1 MNLSSDL
8 ISQFA
13 KITKDEKKRNVEST
27 LYGTIVTYDGS
38 FYVRLDGS
46 DLLTPIVSTAEVREG
61 ERVTVLLKNHSA
73 TVIGNI
79 SSPAAGTE
87 IVTEISTETVSTLI
101 SSKASI
107 KDLDTERARINSL
120 VANDVTISER
130 LTANEADI
138 IDLETANVTV
148 TNTLNAH
155 NAEIET
161 LKADKLDVD
170 TARLYYATIENLDA
184 ANANITSLQTN
195 KLDASEAAITYATI
209 AQLDAMDIDVEKLS
223 AISADI
229 DDLKATKLDASVAAI
244 TYATIEQLNSVDIS
258 TETLSAINAEIDD
271 LKTSKLDADE
281 AAITYANIDFTN
293 IGKAAMEYFYANSGL
308 IQNVVVGDATITG
321 NLVGVTINGDL
332 IEANTLVADRLIIQG
347 EDGLY
352 YALNT
357 DGVSV
362 EAEQTDYNSL
372 DGSVIKA
379 QSITATK
386 INVDDL
392 VAFDATIGGF
402 NITESSLYSG
412 VKESVDN
419 TTRGVYL
426 DNDGQMAFGDAN
438 RYVKYYQDT
447 DDTYKLDIC
456 ADGVKFAATGTD
468 LASGVYGI
476 VSGPSTIEMR
486 EDIDALE
493 VRVTDAETKIEQN
506 SEAITLSATKTE
518 VATAKSEAIS
528 AASSDA
534 TTKANNAL
542 ASANANTTD
551 LLKSYSTT
559 ADMNSAIELKADSI
573 TNTVS
578 ATYATKTQLEETK
591 TDVNA
596 LDVRLLDAETKVE
609 QNAEAITLRATK
621 TEVDDALTG
630 YYTKE
635 QSDAALTV
643 SANNIISN
651 VSNTYATK
659 SALSE
664 TQSDVDSLTDR
675 IGAAETTI
683 TQNADAIALR
693 ATKTEMAAAKSEA
706 ISTASSDATTKANN
720 ALSNAN
726 ANVANLLKN
735 YSTTAEMNAAIEL
748 ESDSITSAVSTTYAT
763 KNALAETDAVAVK
776 ARDDI
781 ASLDEEVA
789 TNYATKSEVTQ
800 TANNITSS
808 VSSTYATKNALATTD
823 ANVTAAQDDID
834 ALDTRVAS
842 AESSITILAN
852 SIATNVTEITNLGTR
867 TTTVEQTASGLTT
880 RLTTAETNI
889 TNAAKTATDYLN
901 LSTAGLVV
909 GQNPT
914 NPTAGNTLISTDG
927 VTIRKGTTVLSEF
940 KAATR
945 TASGIT
951 SATIS
956 SSDITDSE
964 SDGVTSVSGTVK
976 RNESRANVYISTNG
990 NPVYFPNGIET
1001 DKVLINDNGIISNDN
1016 ILLDGSIVDS
1026 SGEGIFTPLNSYG
1039 NTIIGYGRY
1048 QDGGGTHVYGARV
1061 KAKTK
1066 SGFSA
1071 SVNGVA
1077 AIETDNSSGNATF
1090 GWHHYNASE
1099 GETTIYGNIVGLA
1112 SKEDIRINSS
1122 GNHIRFDGN
1131 IVPYTTNKYNL
1142 GNPSLAIRDIHISS
1156 VNDGTAHGISFS
1168 SGSGSDNAVGVN
1180 ASGYRIF
1187 GNTSYCTNIVTK
1199 STTTT
1204 NTGYSFKIT
1213 CGDNPTLVIGDNDA
1227 RLFLF
1232 GGTDTT
1238 SRYIG
1243 SMAAYKRTY
1252 TASANMCVTEN
1263 GIIGRVTS
1271 SSERYKKDIDIA
1283 SIDELKGLYDL
1294 PVKKFKY
1301 RDGYI
1306 ADDDELYDKYL
1317 YGFIVEDLET
1327 ILPCAV
1333 QHITDENG
1341 EKLPE
1346 MWNSNILVPSLFK
1359 LVQDLNNRLK
1369 IIEMGG

>member
-1 MNLSSDL
+1 MSLSADL
-8 ISQFA
+8 ISQFVKA
-13 KITKDEKKRNVEST
+13 TKDDKKTKSETTV
-27 LYGTIVTYDGS
+27 YGTVVEYAGS
-38 FYVRLDGS
+38 NYVKFDGS
-46 DLLTPIVSTAEVREG
+46 DLLTPVETTVDAEPG
-61 ERVTVLLKNHSA
+61 DRVTVLLKDHTA
-73 TVIGNI
+73 TVTGNV
-79 SSPAAGTE
+79 SSPAARRAAVQLVVNN
-87 IVTEISTETVSTLI
+87 VTELETVLADFITVDELSVE
-101 SSKASI
+101 S
-107 KDLDTERARINSL
+107 ARIDSL
-120 VANDVTISER
+120 DAENANIKQT
-130 LTANEADI
+130 LTAHDADI
-138 IDLETANVTV
+138 TTLEAEVARIDELVVTDADITNLQADVVTV
-148 TNTLNAH
+148 KETLTAH
-155 NAEIET
+155 NASIET
-161 LKADKLDVD
+161 LEAEVAKIDDLVVNNAAVTELQADV
-170 TARLYYATIENLDA
+170 ARID
-184 ANANITSLQTN
+184 
-195 KLDASEAAITYATI
+195 EA
-209 AQLDAMDIDVEKLS
+209 LVGKLS
-223 AISADI
+223 ATDI
-229 DDLKATKLDASVAAI
+229 EGK
-244 TYATIEQLNSVDIS
+244 
-258 TETLSAINAEIDD
+258 
-271 LKTSKLDADE
+271 
-281 AAITYANIDFTN
+281 YANIDFSN
-293 IGKAAMEYFYANSGL
+293 ISKATMGEFYANSGL

-321 NLVGVTINGDL
+321 NLVGVTISGDL
-332 IEANTLVADRLIIQG
+332 IETNTLVADKLVIQG

-357 DGVSV
+357 NGMSV

-392 VAFDATIGGF
+392 VAFDATVGGF
-402 NITESSLYSG
+402 KITADSLYSG

-528 AASSDA
+528 EA
-534 TTKANNAL
+534 TTKANDAL
-542 ASANANTTD
+542 ASANANTAD
-551 LLKSYSTT
+551 LLESYSTT
-559 ADMNSAIELKADSI
+559 TQMNSAIELKADSI

-578 ATYATKTQLEETK
+578 ATYATKTELSTTNDNVTSVQNEVDSIQENTSK
-591 TDVNA
+591 
-596 LDVRLLDAETKVE
+596 LDVRLTSAETSIG
-609 QNAEAITLRATK
+609 QNSDAIALRATK
-621 TEVDDALTG
+621 TEVNNTLKS

-635 QSDAALTV
+635 ESDAALTV
-643 SANNIISN
+643 SANEITST

-659 SALSE
+659 SALATIDANVSAAQE
-664 TQSDVDSLTDR
+664 EVDDLKDR
-675 IGAAETTI
+675 VGAAETNI
-683 TQNADAIALR
+683 SQNTDAIALR
-693 ATKTEMAAAKSEA
+693 ATKTELATAKSEA

-720 ALSNAN
+720 ALSSAN
-726 ANVANLLKN
+726 ANTASLLNN
-735 YSTTAEMNAAIEL
+735 YSTTVEMNSAIEL
-748 ESDSITSAVSTTYAT
+748 KADSI
-763 KNALAETDAVAVK
+763 N
-776 ARDDI
+776 
-781 ASLDEEVA
+781 
-789 TNYATKSEVTQ
+789 
-800 TANNITSS
+800 SS
-808 VSSTYATKNALATTD
+808 VSSTYATKSALSTT
-823 ANVTAAQDDID
+823 N
-834 ALDTRVAS
+834 TRMS
-842 AESSITILAN
+842 
-852 SIATNVTEITNLGTR
+852 
-867 TTTVEQTASGLTT
+867 TVEQTASGLTT
-880 RLTTAETNI
+880 RLTTAESDI
-889 TNAAKTATDYLN
+889 LDAAKTATDYLN

-914 NPTAGNTLISTDG
+914 NPTAGNTLISTNG

-1263 GIIGRVTS
+1263 GIIGRTTS

-1346 MWNSNILVPSLFK
+1346 MWNNNILVPSLFK